1 MRKIFIFIGV
11 LSFWVVFAS
20 AQGGKGKISVA
31 DASVEIEG
39 EKTPLKDVYKAF
51 RGYSKEDEYKRFKD
65 ADGIERTRHRA
76 RKLFA
81 KPASE
86 YVIDYH
92 VQSVEQGGDDAPDA
106 YEENRFELFDK
117 DGRKLFVKDLGNRHL
132 NEAYIF
138 KNGMSVLRTV
148 ETMDLADQKTRYEI
162 YDKKGSLIREIMDIK
177 PLMDKASAGMDIQEF
192 SMSPQGDAGL
202 FVQKVAKG
210 KYRLIELQSNG
221 AFGNRIDLAVNNI
234 SAHYFVDGSRILGIK
249 EVQSEKLVSSGKKY
263 WSKTIFFINNWK
275 LSWQAEIT
283 AESFYTNLGGASK
296 TGKYMIFSY
305 ENNIVWKG
313 NRPISWKD
321 FFDVIDTAT
330 GKIMYSGPWDD
341 AIAKKYQDEMSGDPN

>member
-11 LSFWVVFAS
+11 FSFWVVFAS
-20 AQGGKGKISVA
+20 AQGGKGKVSVA

-65 ADGIERTRHRA
+65 ADGIERTRHRV

-132 NEAYIF
+132 NAAYIF

-210 KYRLIELQSNG
+210 KYRLIELESTG
-221 AFGNRIDLAVNNI
+221 ELRGGIDLEGDSI
-234 SAHYFVDGSRILGIK
+234 FAHYYLDDTRILATN
-249 EVQSEKLVSSGKKY
+249 ERQSADLAASGKKY
-263 WSKTIFFINNWK
+263 WILTRYFIKDLK
-275 LSWQAEIT
+275 LVWRIET
-283 AESFYTNLGGASK
+283 KAESFISNYGGISK
-296 TGKYMIFSY
+296 TGKYLVYGYRSK
-305 ENNIVWKG
+305 IVWDMD
-313 NRPISWKD
+313 RPIAWKEY
-321 FFDVIDTAT
+321 FGVINTISGRVIYD
-330 GKIMYSGPWDD
+330 GVRDEKI
-341 AIAKKYQDEMSGDPN
+341 IRQYQDEEI